1 MPWRRLDEC
10 TTTTSSPRPSSRRT
24 SSRRAAGRARGEEV
38 VDDLDRAVEVEH
50 ALGFALERLG
60 HGGDRVRRG
69 QRVLDGGRV
78 AGVVAE
84 QRRVRAVQR
93 RDHAGLLPGREHRAR
108 EDRGG
113 GVRHGVVDVEHVE
126 AMIAAHLGHAHR
138 QRQGVVG
145 KPEQL
150 VLVDRDGM
158 EVQARRV
165 RGQAER
171 PLVGD
176 EVHVVPARRQV
187 LAERGRQHAA
197 AAHRRVARDA
207 DAQRV
212 RRHVRDDARRRA
224 ACQPESSVNASSDR
238 SMSSRRTYAISGA
251 SSGRRYACSPAPVT

>member
-1 MPWRRLDEC
+1 M
-10 TTTTSSPRPSSRRT
+10 
-24 SSRRAAGRARGEEV
+24 
-38 VDDLDRAVEVEH
+38 
-50 ALGFALERLG
+50 
-60 HGGDRVRRG
+60 
-69 QRVLDGGRV
+69 LDGGRV

-84 QRRVRAVQR
+84 QRRVRAVQC
-93 RDHAGLLPGREHRAR
+93 RDDAGLLAGREHRAR

-126 AMIAAHLGHAHR
+126 AVVAAHLGHAHGE
-138 QRQGVVG
+138 RQGVVG
-145 KPEQL
+145 EPEQL

-158 EVQARRV
+158 EVQARCV

-171 PLVGD
+171 TLVGD

-197 AAHRRVARDA
+197 AADRRVAGDA

-212 RRHVRDDARRRA
+212 AAISETVRAAA
-224 ACQPESSVNASSDR
+224 ACQPDSSVNASSDR